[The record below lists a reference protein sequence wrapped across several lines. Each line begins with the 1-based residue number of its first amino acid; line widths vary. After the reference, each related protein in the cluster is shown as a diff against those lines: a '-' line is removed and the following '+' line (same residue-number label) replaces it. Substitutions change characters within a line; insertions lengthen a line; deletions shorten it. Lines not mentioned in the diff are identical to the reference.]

1 MEKTAFT
8 LNNHRRQQFLQQVRS
23 IASYNPPT
31 QNENINAHPKFM
43 RFH

>member
-1 MEKTAFT
+1 MEKTTFT
-8 LNNHRRQQFLQQVRS
+8 LNNHRRQQLLQQVRS
-23 IASYNPPT
+23 ITPYNPP